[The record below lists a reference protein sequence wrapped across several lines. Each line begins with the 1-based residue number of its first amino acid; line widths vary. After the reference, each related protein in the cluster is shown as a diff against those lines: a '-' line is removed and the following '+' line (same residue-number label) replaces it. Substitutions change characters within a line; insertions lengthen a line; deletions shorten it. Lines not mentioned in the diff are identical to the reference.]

1 MIIGVASGKGG
12 TGKTTVAVNLSLY
25 LSQIHTV
32 SLFDLDVEEPN
43 DNHFLHFPLID
54 MSPIN
59 LLKPRIDESKCT
71 HCGVCAQLCEFN
83 ALAVLPNMV
92 LTFDELCH
100 GCGLC
105 TLACP
110 ENAITEIPHQ
120 LGTIST
126 ADQEGENPLQFYQG
140 ILRVGEAIAVPI
152 IHGLKK
158 IALERPTDYVI
169 LDLSPGASCP
179 VIEGLT
185 DIDFLVLVTEPTP
198 AGLHDLEIAIEV
210 AKDMEIPFGI
220 IINRSD
226 VGDDCIERLIEK
238 NDYTLLLKIPHSKEI
253 YQLYSRGLPL
263 ISASDKYT
271 ELFSTLWSNIMEATN
286 Q

>member
-1 MIIGVASGKGG
+1 MIIGIASGKGG
-12 TGKTTVAVNLSLY
+12 TGKTTIAVNLSLY
-25 LSQIHTV
+25 LSQSQEV

-43 DNHFLHFPLID
+43 VNHFLHYPLKD
-54 MSPIN
+54 LSPIN
-59 LLKPRIDESKCT
+59 LLKPEIDESKCT
-71 HCGVCAQLCEFN
+71 HCGLCAELCEFN

-92 LTFDELCH
+92 LTFTELCH

-110 ENAITEIPHQ
+110 EKAITEVPHR

-126 ADQEGENPLQFYQG
+126 ADHESVNPLKFYQG

-158 IALERPTDYVI
+158 LALEKQTDHAI
-169 LDLSPGASCP
+169 LDLPPGASCP

-226 VGDDCIERLIEK
+226 VGDDCVDRLIEK
-238 NDYTLLLKIPHSKEI
+238 NNYPLLLKIPHSKEI
-253 YQLYSRGLPL
+253 YQLYSRGIPL
-263 ISASDKYT
+263 IGASDKYT
-271 ELFSTLWSNIMEATN
+271 EIFSTLWTNIMEVTK